1 MKDKYY
7 LQQEQIEWRNTPKLA
22 TGYCRHC
29 NNLVIEK
36 TEWDRY
42 DKDTTYYCT
51 CDNAKKVASV
61 RKKIY
66 SLQTEIKVLEKD
78 LQQSLNFEHEEVLE
92 RRLQWKMNKFIEGV
106 SGDERISIEELR
118 EIFKLG
124 GEVFEN
130 K

>member
-7 LQQEQIEWRNTPKLA
+7 LQPEQIEWRNIPKLA

-29 NNLVIEK
+29 NNIVIEK
-36 TEWDRY
+36 NEWDHY

-51 CDNAKKVASV
+51 CDNAKKVDSI

-66 SLQTEIKVLEKD
+66 SLQTGIKVLEKD

-92 RRLQWKMNKFIEGV
+92 RRLQWKMKKFIEDV
-106 SGDERISIEELR
+106 SGDERISIE
-118 EIFKLG
+118 
-124 GEVFEN
+124 
-130 K
+130 

>member
-7 LQQEQIEWRNTPKLA
+7 LQPEQIEWRNTPKSG

-29 NNLVIEK
+29 NTVVIEK
-36 TEWDRY
+36 NEWDQY

-51 CDNAKKVASV
+51 CDNAKKVDTI
-61 RKKIY
+61 RKNIY
-66 SLQTEIKVLEKD
+66 SLQTDIKVLEKD

-92 RRLQWKMNKFIEGV
+92 RRLQWKMKKFIEDV
-106 SGDERISIEELR
+106 SGDERISIEQLR

-124 GEVFEN
+124 GDIIEN